1 VVLSQSDLQDKVSEV
16 LEAVKKDQQAT
27 GSIQAVPKVVLVSH
41 RPGLAL
47 EAQPRPNACSAIV
60 SLSTHCMRH
69 LRDYK
74 WHNSMRAYL
83 MLAGWWPL

>member
-1 VVLSQSDLQDKVSEV
+1 MVLSQSDLQDKVSEV

-47 EAQPRPNACSAIV
+47 EAQPRPNACSAEM
-60 SLSTHCMRH
+60 SLATHCLSH
-69 LRDYK
+69 LQEYT

-83 MLAGWWPL
+83 MLAGWWPF

>member
-1 VVLSQSDLQDKVSEV
+1 MVLSQSDLQDKVSEV

-47 EAQPRPNACSAIV
+47 KARAKGPLHVAAIML
-60 SLSTHCMRH
+60 LSTHCMRH
-69 LRDYK
+69 L
-74 WHNSMRAYL
+74 
-83 MLAGWWPL
+83 